1 MRTGL
6 VTLISLVAAF
16 GLFAWEHGVEGTN
29 LDEARAAVV
38 NMIVMVQTCYL
49 LNCRSRTRSYFPVLN
64 RLIHTAPVRGEAW
77 QALHR
82 RHRRFHFRR
91 YRAGKM
97 AALPRA
103 RPAPFNRCELAIPTA
118 TENHLDKLVT
128 RPDCHQALVLFAP
141 GFFSRT
147 G

>member
-49 LNCRSRTRSYFPVLN
+49 LNCRSRTRSMFAIGIFSNPWM
-64 RLIHTAPVRGEAW
+64 I
-77 QALHR
+77 
-82 RHRRFHFRR
+82 
-91 YRAGKM
+91 AG
-97 AALPRA
+97 
-103 RPAPFNRCELAIPTA
+103 ITA
-118 TENHLDKLVT
+118 T
-128 RPDCHQALVLFAP
+128 
-141 GFFSRT
+141 
-147 G
+147 